1 VVPVPLATVAVF
13 PASPHV
19 TVDLFLTVHP
29 QTTAFV
35 HTRNRTEAP
44 LLEFLWVQVS
54 NSQMNEGSEA
64 PKNHIF
70 HHDLPRS
77 SGCTSITKGLRLLC
91 FLIGGHMYT
100 RFDLSNLHLIVD
112 LK

>member
-64 PKNHIF
+64 QKTIYSIMTF
-70 HHDLPRS
+70 LGAQVVQVLPRDFVYS
-77 SGCTSITKGLRLLC
+77 V
-91 FLIGGHMYT
+91 F
-100 RFDLSNLHLIVD
+100 
-112 LK
+112 

>member
-1 VVPVPLATVAVF
+1 MVPVPLATVAVF
-13 PASPHV
+13 PASPPV

-64 PKNHIF
+64 QKTIYSIMTF
-70 HHDLPRS
+70 LGAQVVQVLPRDFVYS
-77 SGCTSITKGLRLLC
+77 V
-91 FLIGGHMYT
+91 F
-100 RFDLSNLHLIVD
+100 
-112 LK
+112 